1 MLVAK
6 GNLAS
11 TYKELGR
18 LEESMSLRQE
28 VYSGHLKLN
37 GEEHSETLREANN
50 YASLLL
56 RRERYGEASNFL
68 RKLTSVARRVLGE
81 SHDLTLRM
89 RWNYATALCRE
100 DGATLDDLHK
110 AVTTLEDGERI
121 ARRVLGGSH
130 PVTEGFEGELQ
141 DARAAL
147 GARKTPSLGIA

>member
-89 RWNYATALCRE
+89 RHCYAKALYMDPAAALDNLRE
-100 DGATLDDLHK
+100 AVATL
-110 AVTTLEDGERI
+110 EEIEPI
-121 ARRVLGGSH
+121 ARRVFGGAH
-130 PVTEGFEGELQ
+130 PTAVAIADSLR
-141 DARAAL
+141 RAQAVL
-147 GARKTPSLGIA
+147 RTRETPSGSA